1 MATVGNPSVGAPSPL
16 AAQWHAIDWRAVNRE
31 VRRLQVRI
39 AKAVRQ
45 RRYGKAKALQRLLTR
60 SFSAKAWAVRR
71 VVTNRGKRTPGV
83 DGIVWKTPEEKMQAI
98 GSIRGRGY
106 RPLPLR
112 RIYIPKKSGK
122 RRPLSIPTMSD
133 RAQQACHLLA
143 LNPVAETT
151 ADRHSYGFRLGRSIA
166 DALEQCFI
174 VLARKGAPAAILEAD
189 IESCFD
195 RFSHA
200 WMLENIPMDA
210 SILRKWL
217 QAGYLEKGAFHPT
230 QEGTPQGGIIS
241 PVLANLAL
249 DGLQQ
254 AIRQAVPHSL
264 PVHTVRFADDFVS
277 IAHSSE
283 LLQQEVLSASAD
295 FLAVRT
301 LRLSA
306 HKTKI
311 AHIDEGFD
319 FLGAHLRKYK
329 GKLLIK
335 PSKDNLHSFLRGTRE
350 FICRNPAM
358 KAPDLIRHL
367 NRRIRGW
374 ANQNR
379 RLVAKRTFQYAD
391 WCIFK
396 SLWRWARRRHPKKN
410 SQWVKEKYFRTQG
423 NRNWIFSAPLRPEDG
438 RTACL
443 DLFRASSLPIRRHV
457 KVRAD
462 ANPFDPDFAAYFRQR
477 RERQRR
483 LRREEARR
491 RRALNQSAAVAGP
504 AGRAEKSTLLG
515 A

>member
-1 MATVGNPSVGAPSPL
+1 MATVENPSVGAPSPL
-16 AAQWHAIDWRAVNRE
+16 AIQWHAIDWRAVNRE
-31 VRRLQVRI
+31 ARRLQVRI

-45 RRYGKAKALQRLLTR
+45 KRHGKVKALQWLLTH

-71 VVTNRGKRTPGV
+71 VAANRGKRTPGV
-83 DGIVWKTPEEKMQAI
+83 DGVVWKTPEDKMQAI
-98 GSIRGRGY
+98 RSIRRRGY
-106 RPLPLR
+106 QPLPLR
-112 RIYIPKKSGK
+112 RIYIPKKNGK
-122 RRPLSIPTMSD
+122 RRPLSIPTKGD

-143 LNPVAETT
+143 LNPIAETT
-151 ADRHSYGFRLGRSIA
+151 ADCHSYGFRLGRSIA

-174 VLARKGAPAAILEAD
+174 VLAKKNSPKVILEAD

-195 RFSHA
+195 GFSHP
-200 WMLENIPMDA
+200 WMLDNIPMDS

-217 QAGYLEKGAFHPT
+217 KAGYLEKGAFHPT

-283 LLQQEVLSASAD
+283 LLTQKALSASAD

-306 HKTKI
+306 QKTKI

-319 FLGAHLRKYK
+319 FLGAHVRKYK

-350 FICRNPAM
+350 FIRRNPAM
-358 KAPDLIRHL
+358 KASRLIRHL
-367 NRRIRGW
+367 NSRIRGW

-391 WCIFK
+391 RCIFK

-410 SQWVKEKYFRTQG
+410 SQWVKAKYFRTQG
-423 NRNWIFSAPLRPEDG
+423 NRNWIFSAPIQSKDG
-438 RTACL
+438 KTACL

-457 KVRAD
+457 KIRAE

-477 RERQRR
+477 RDRQRR
-483 LRREEARR
+483 LRREKARR
-491 RRALNQSAAVAGP
+491 LRALNQSAMVASP
-504 AGRAEKSTLLG
+504 ADRAEKSTLLG